1 MMNTQHHALGDMKRL
16 SVPVENEQ
24 SISHTDNS

>member
-1 MMNTQHHALGDMKRL
+1 MKNTQHHALGDMKHL
-16 SVPVENEQ
+16 SVRVENEQ